1 MFSKVLIQLQVAV
14 IFIVFVAVTF
24 LDGNFI
30 DNSFTETGGICFTL
44 MLCTLAIC
52 HSLENRK

>member
-14 IFIVFVAVTF
+14 IFIVLVVTF